1 MKKSKILHI
10 PATVGGNAQ
19 TINSQ
24 MKLLGIQSS
33 SWALSENSMGLGKD
47 ADKFIYKETENFF
60 VKEIKRFWSL
70 KYIFLY
76 RVVFFN
82 FGSLLHT
89 PFPFYRFNK
98 EEGINF
104 LRLYLYSKYRYVM
117 YRVEIGLLELLKVKV
132 FVQYQGSDARQKDY
146 CRSNFQVML
155 PEHARI
161 YTLMD
166 RLRDENKREQIK
178 RFENF
183 AKGIYSL
190 NPDLMHVLPS
200 CTKFLPY
207 CHIDLEIWKPVTC
220 NISNYKEILKIGH
233 APSNRDV
240 KGTDQILKV
249 VKELQPA
256 YSKRLSFQLI
266 ENVPYDE
273 VMHAYQS
280 IDILIDQIHIGWYG
294 GLAVELMALG
304 KPVLSYIRED
314 DLKFIPPEMAENLPI
329 VKTCPQTL
337 KRNLISLIEMPY
349 EELVELGKKSRQYV
363 EKWHCPRKV
372 VGQLIEEMNL
382 C

>member
-1 MKKSKILHI
+1 LKKFKILHI

-19 TINSQ
+19 TINCQ
-24 MKLLGIQSS
+24 MKLLGIESY
-33 SWALSENSMGLGKD
+33 SWALSENSMGLGND
-47 ADKFIYKETENFF
+47 ADKFIYEETENFF

-70 KYIFLY
+70 RYVFLY

-82 FGSLLHT
+82 FGSLLYT
-89 PFPFYRFNK
+89 PFPSYRYNRAK
-98 EEGINF
+98 GINF
-104 LRLYLYSKYRYVM
+104 LRLYLYSKYRYIL
-117 YRVEIGLLELLKVKV
+117 YRIEIGLLKLLRVNV

-166 RLRDENKREQIK
+166 RLRDENKRAQIK
-178 RFENF
+178 QLEHF

-200 CTKFLPY
+200 RTKFLPY
-207 CHIDLEIWKPVTC
+207 CHIDLDIWKPVTC
-220 NISNYKEILKIGH
+220 HMSDSKNVLKIGH

-249 VKELQPA
+249 IKELQPA
-256 YSKRLSFQLI
+256 YGKKFEFQLI
-266 ENVPYDE
+266 ENIPYDK

-280 IDILIDQIHIGWYG
+280 IDILIDQIYGGWYG
-294 GLAVELMALG
+294 GLAVEAMALG
-304 KPVLSYIRED
+304 KPVLCYIRED
-314 DLKFIPPEMAENLPI
+314 DLKFVPTEMVKDLPI
-329 VKTCPQTL
+329 IKTVTETL

-349 EELVELGKKSRQYV
+349 KDLVDLGKKSRQYV
-363 EKWHCPRKV
+363 EKWHCPRKIV
-372 VGQLIEEMNL
+372 RGLIEEMNL